1 MLAAS
6 TVPAVRVV
14 ATAFAL
20 DSFVVSMS
28 SWPIAKTA
36 LRIAPDEL
44 LVLHAAPADVVVAH
58 DEHAIVESEHGC
70 SLIALSWSEFDR
82 HVRPLV
88 EWAVPTDRPA
98 LAQGMVAFIP
108 AKLWLTNDG
117 VRIVVA
123 TPFADTLLERMAQ
136 L

>member
-1 MLAAS
+1 MLAAN
-6 TVPAVRVV
+6 TLPAVRVV
-14 ATAFAL
+14 ATPFAL

-44 LVLHAAPADVVVAH
+44 LVLHVAPTDVVVPH

-70 SLIALSWSEFDR
+70 SLIALSWAEFER
-82 HVRPLV
+82 HVRPLI
-88 EWAVPTDRPA
+88 EWEVPTMRPV
-98 LAQGMVAFIP
+98 LAQGLVAFIP
-108 AKLWLTNDG
+108 TKLWLTADG
-117 VRIVVA
+117 VRIIVA

-136 L
+136 Q